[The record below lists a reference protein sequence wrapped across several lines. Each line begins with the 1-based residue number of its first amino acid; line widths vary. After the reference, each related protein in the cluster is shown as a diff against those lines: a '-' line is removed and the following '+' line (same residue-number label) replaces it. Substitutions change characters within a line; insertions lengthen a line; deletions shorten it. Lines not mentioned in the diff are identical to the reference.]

1 MTTYIKGT
9 FPVRFRRDGKDGVGI
24 NSVNTYYALGDSLT
38 VSPSDSKYIYD
49 TLTDVVIS
57 TNSGSYVWSGD
68 KIMYT
73 NGNASLTGKYC
84 IGKCSEL
91 ASVTEQYGTS
101 SSATTEPTS
110 WSDGYPTSLSS
121 GIYIWTRD
129 KIVWKNNDI
138 TYSTAK
144 KVGYI
149 AKDGELGFGFVTSV
163 ERNGNFSEAEWNDTY
178 GKTGHNETWV
188 NTSSIRNGCR
198 AGDIFQVIG
207 YASDTLNMH
216 TAYYRSTTASGDL
229 TGTCISHSVATR
241 GQQGLPGA
249 DAYSYRLTSQI
260 SSLPLNNDGTPS
272 ITSFWL
278 QAYIYKG
285 STSQTVTSSYKLRY
299 EIWRA
304 GQTSYSSYGQGGTNG
319 KLSVSV
325 NSSYTDIVKISC
337 YFKDDSE
344 KVLDS
349 FDILPVKAGA
359 AGVSYFPNNR
369 GYWVINST
377 YSWSTENMNRDM
389 VVCNIGGTPYLFA
402 VKTAGK
408 SFKSTVSPDKDTNN
422 WEKASSPYSMLFANF
437 VYTDNASVGGFVFSE
452 EQMRSTST
460 TDGKSNIL
468 LNGNKGIFVANHAT
482 IRGEVNATSGVF
494 KNVKITNNCW
504 IEPETEDGDGWFM
517 RGGNDRVAAWWL
529 GYSGKLTG
537 QFTMNTVYDNGS
549 NHPPTAR
556 LSFKTPNVQGGTSDG
571 STLISAYSNI
581 DTPLANFSHANGMM
595 VGICPSE
602 GVGINFINNG
612 GLATPVAFKGAGH
625 GCLNGVIQG
634 YKINNTFPSNGVIDL
649 SYGNTVYC
657 AKQGGSITL
666 PTRTNCQSVLGTKG
680 AFAIDLTIIAASG
693 ASNFKV
699 YGKSDDNNTDCFLL
713 DNNHANNWN
722 ATMSQGDVLQLKLIY
737 TGTYFYAYIV
747 SFKQ

>member
-1 MTTYIKGT
+1 MNTLIKGT

-101 SSATTEPTS
+101 SSATAEPTS
-110 WSDGYPTSLSS
+110 WSDSYPTSLSS

-129 KIVWKNNDI
+129 KIVWKNNTI
-138 TYSTAK
+138 THSTAK
-144 KVGYI
+144 KAGYI
-149 AKDGELGFGFVTSV
+149 AKDGELGFGFVASV

-198 AGDIFQVIG
+198 VGDIFQVIG

-216 TAYYRSTTASGDL
+216 TAYYRSTTASDNL
-229 TGTCISHSVATR
+229 TGTCISHSVAER
-241 GQQGLPGA
+241 GQQGSPGE

-260 SSLPLNNDGTPS
+260 SSIPLNNDGTPS

-304 GQTSYSSYGQGGTNG
+304 GQTSCSSYGQGGTNG

-337 YFKDDSE
+337 YFKDSSGT
-344 KVLDS
+344 VLDS

-359 AGVSYFPNNR
+359 AGVSYFPNMR
-369 GYWVINST
+369 GVWDGANVT
-377 YSWSTENMNRDM
+377 YKWTNGSRDM
-389 VVCNIGGTPYLFA
+389 VTFYVGGTPYLFA
-402 VKTAGK
+402 VKTAGTTI
-408 SFKSTVSPDKDTNN
+408 SANVNNATPDKDSR
-422 WEKASSPYSMLFANF
+422 WEKADSPFSMLFANF
-437 VYTDNASVGGFVFSE
+437 VYTDNASVAGFVWSDLK
-452 EQMRSTST
+452 MKSPN
-460 TDGKSNIL
+460 GKLI
-468 LNGNKGIFVANHAT
+468 LNGNTGEFVANKAT
-482 IRGEVNATSGVF
+482 IRGEVNATSGTF
-494 KNVKITNNCW
+494 GNCAITNTCRIHQTGGN
-504 IEPETEDGDGWFM
+504 GWFLV
-517 RGGNDRVAAWWL
+517 GAQAPSEDKPNGEPSWWL
-529 GYSGKLTG
+529 GYSGV
-537 QFTMNTVYDNGS
+537 MVGS
-549 NHPPTAR
+549 FSMEVSNPSNSSMKSSLHI
-556 LSFKTPNVQGGTSDG
+556 TPNIPSSTITHSNGILRIDSIYQTLASFNQDGGMSVQIG
-571 STLISAYSNI
+571 SSIGEGLRFVKNASN
-581 DTPLANFSHANGMM
+581 NSFN
-595 VGICPSE
+595 
-602 GVGINFINNG
+602 
-612 GLATPVAFKGAGH
+612 AFLGDGH
-625 GCLNGVIQG
+625 GCLKGVVQG
-634 YKINNTFPSNGVIDL
+634 YQINNTLPSNGVIDL

-666 PTRTNCQSVLGTKG
+666 PTSTNCGRVLGTKG

-699 YGKSDDNNTDCFLL
+699 YGKSDDNNTDCYLL

-737 TGTYFYAYIV
+737 TGAYFYAYIV